1 MPHPSRPS
9 TRRFQTT
16 AALSDTAVWVCFLAF
31 LLRSATCRLLAC
43 ATVWICLFV
52 LVLPSRPLRFGAR
65 FCPSCGLLP
74 RPPKFEMECKP
85 PTTPNTRCLNYLF
98 YTPRNRGSPS
108 PRKKERTQINSLA
121 TSKHCVACSNSLE
134 TGITDRTYGGM
145 ALIRLLQTLP
155 RIPLRPNYFVGK
167 TMEDWQTVC

>member
-16 AALSDTAVWVCFLAF
+16 AALSDTAVWVCFLAS

-52 LVLPSRPLRFGAR
+52 LVLPSRPLPSGAR

-98 YTPRNRGSPS
+98 YTPRNRGVHLPEKRENPDQFARHFEALCCVQQLIGNRDHGPDIWWYGAHSPA
-108 PRKKERTQINSLA
+108 PDTPAN
-121 TSKHCVACSNSLE
+121 T
-134 TGITDRTYGGM
+134 
-145 ALIRLLQTLP
+145 P
-155 RIPLRPNYFVGK
+155 
-167 TMEDWQTVC
+167 